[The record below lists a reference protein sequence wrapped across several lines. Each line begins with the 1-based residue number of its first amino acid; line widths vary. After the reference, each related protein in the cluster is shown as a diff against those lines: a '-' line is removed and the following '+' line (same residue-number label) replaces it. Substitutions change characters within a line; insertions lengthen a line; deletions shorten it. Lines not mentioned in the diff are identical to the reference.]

1 MTRSLVNRF
10 DRNAGNFTDYR
21 ESRPSL
27 ESFFITW
34 IILIHHLATE
44 SITKPIFMLTTTLQN
59 LGIQVLVEEKLI
71 NFQNCDS
78 VNIMS
83 TYNDVTIF
91 SYDYHSTSSSCSH
104 LLLFYGT
111 EYNWAVSGTTDDR
124 ESRQLKHSWHQVVFQ
139 AGKKNKQNTSKNTW
153 WNNSG
158 NWKNHERW
166 INCSNN
172 HKLHAVHTDRIRW
185 WVTFSFK
192 EFLQIDADV

>member
-1 MTRSLVNRF
+1 
-10 DRNAGNFTDYR
+10 
-21 ESRPSL
+21 
-27 ESFFITW
+27 
-34 IILIHHLATE
+34 
-44 SITKPIFMLTTTLQN
+44 MLTTTLQN

-124 ESRQLKHSWHQVVFQ
+124 ESRQLKHS
-139 AGKKNKQNTSKNTW
+139 
-153 WNNSG
+153 
-158 NWKNHERW
+158 
-166 INCSNN
+166 
-172 HKLHAVHTDRIRW
+172 
-185 WVTFSFK
+185 
-192 EFLQIDADV
+192 